1 MSCCSIAS
9 GCGIPVTG
17 CTGTSVAAGHVLVEL
32 SANQVPIYV
41 DICKGDIYYWDGTKW
56 LILGKDDK
64 FLLYDTASR
73 VLTLQPDGSSVQL
86 PLASTTIAGL
96 VKVDNG
102 SAISITTDGT
112 LVIDCAAL
120 KTQCNLL
127 DKANIPTGNVIY
139 YNTTTNMLDVDC
151 AKLKVQC
158 NLLDKSNAPADN
170 VIYYNSTTNML
181 DVDCAELKQQCGLV
195 DKTNVPAG
203 NVIYYNSTTNVLDV
217 DCNKLKQ
224 NCNLASATDLPVSG
238 SVVKIDPTSKQLQV
252 DCAAL
257 KTQCNLATVD
267 QIPAIPT
274 YNFGQ
279 QASLNGT
286 VLHIA
291 NTQDPAAGVDVDL
304 SSLVSSGGAGGGAEN
319 YLALYTISGNDKS
332 APAVGAQVLTKYGI
346 LQSIEIVEGKVWGG
360 NSGGFVPASV
370 RAVTNVL
377 ANNQPPTK
385 ALPLFPIGIGDSL
398 DWKILVGGII
408 LHYSEGS
415 VTNSDVCGAPF
426 GIKISG
432 SASFL

>member
-17 CTGTSVAAGHVLVEL
+17 CTGTSVAAGHVLVDL
-32 SANQVPIYV
+32 SATQMPIYV
-41 DICKGDIYYWDGTKW
+41 DTCKEDIYYWDGTKW
-56 LILGKDDK
+56 IILGKDDK
-64 FLLYDTASR
+64 FLLYDAASR

-96 VKVDNG
+96 VKVNNG

-112 LVIDCAAL
+112 LVIDCDAL
-120 KTQCNLL
+120 KTHCNLL

-139 YNTTTNMLDVDC
+139 YNSTTNMLDVDC
-151 AKLKVQC
+151 AK
-158 NLLDKSNAPADN
+158 
-170 VIYYNSTTNML
+170 
-181 DVDCAELKQQCGLV
+181 LKQQCGLV

-217 DCNKLKQ
+217 DCDKLKQ
-224 NCNLASATDLPVSG
+224 NCNLASVTDLPVSG
-238 SVVKIDPTSKQLQV
+238 PVVKIDPTSKQLQV
-252 DCAAL
+252 DCVAL

-267 QIPAIPT
+267 QIPTVPT

-319 YLALYTISGNDKS
+319 YLAMYTDDG
-332 APAVGAQVLTKYGI
+332 VERLGVQTRTKLGT
-346 LQSIEIVEGKVWGG
+346 LQSVEIVANKVWNGFSGEYIPAGNKSVGPVDGDTRTPMRLAQFVSIGG
-360 NSGGFVPASV
+360 YPGNLKFG
-370 RAVTNVL
+370 
-377 ANNQPPTK
+377 
-385 ALPLFPIGIGDSL
+385 L
-398 DWKILVGGII
+398 DLHCKIFEGGII
-408 LHYSEGS
+408 LHYSGGS
-415 VTNSDVCGAPF
+415 ITNSDVCGAPF
-426 GIKISG
+426 GLKR
-432 SASFL
+432 AAFAV

>member
-17 CTGTSVAAGHVLVEL
+17 CTGTSVAAGHVLVDL
-32 SANQVPIYV
+32 SATQMPIYV
-41 DICKGDIYYWDGTKW
+41 DTCKEDIYYWDGTKW
-56 LILGKDDK
+56 IILGKDDK
-64 FLLYDTASR
+64 FLLYDAASR

-96 VKVDNG
+96 VKVNNG

-127 DKANIPTGNVIY
+127 DKSNTPNGNVIY

-151 AKLKVQC
+151 AKLK
-158 NLLDKSNAPADN
+158 
-170 VIYYNSTTNML
+170 TG
-181 DVDCAELKQQCGLV
+181 CGL
-195 DKTNVPAG
+195 A
-203 NVIYYNSTTNVLDV
+203 ST
-217 DCNKLKQ
+217 
-224 NCNLASATDLPVSG
+224 TDLPVSG
-238 SVVKIDPTSKQLQV
+238 PVVKIDPSTKQLQV

-257 KTQCNLATVD
+257 KTQCNLASTD

-291 NTQDPAAGVDVDL
+291 NTQDPAAGVDIDL
-304 SSLVSSGGAGGGAEN
+304 SSLVSSGGAGAGAEN
-319 YLALYTISGNDKS
+319 YLAKFDEGGVKK
-332 APAVGAQVLTKYGI
+332 VGVQTRTKLGT
-346 LQSIEIVEGKVWGG
+346 LQSIEIVANKVWNGYTG
-360 NSGGFVPASV
+360 NFVPAGNHSV
-370 RAVTNVL
+370 ASSQGVQGDTQTPMNL
-377 ANNQPPTK
+377 AQLAAFPVPSANQ
-385 ALPLFPIGIGDSL
+385 GYHHSMYC
-398 DWKILVGGII
+398 KIFEGGII
-408 LHYSEGS
+408 LHYSGGS

-426 GIKISG
+426 GIKTWG
-432 SASFL
+432 FEDHN

>member
-17 CTGTSVAAGHVLVEL
+17 CTGTSVAAGHVLVDL

-56 LILGKDDK
+56 IILGKDDK
-64 FLLYDTASR
+64 FLLYDATSR
-73 VLTLQPDGSSVQL
+73 VLTLQPDGSSVLL

-96 VKVDNG
+96 VKVNNG
-102 SAISITTDGT
+102 SAISSTTDGT

-127 DKANIPTGNVIY
+127 DKSNTTNGNVIY

-151 AKLKVQC
+151 AKLKMQC
-158 NLLDKSNAPADN
+158 GLLDKNNAP
-170 VIYYNSTTNML
+170 T
-181 DVDCAELKQQCGLV
+181 
-195 DKTNVPAG
+195 G
-203 NVIYYNSTTNVLDV
+203 NVIYYNSTTNTLDV
-217 DCNKLKQ
+217 NCATLKQ
-224 NCNLASATDLPVSG
+224 NCNLASTTDLPVSG
-238 SVVKIDPTSKQLQV
+238 PVVKIDPSTKQLQV

-257 KTQCNLATVD
+257 KTQCNLASTD

-286 VLHIA
+286 TLHIA

-319 YLALYTISGNDKS
+319 YLVRLGG
-332 APAVGAQVLTKYGI
+332 AVCAQVRTKYGT
-346 LQSIEIVEGKVWGG
+346 LQSIEIVAGKVWNGYTGDFAPARVQAVTGVEADTRTPMDLSQLAALPILGG
-360 NSGGFVPASV
+360 NQGRSY
-370 RAVTNVL
+370 
-377 ANNQPPTK
+377 
-385 ALPLFPIGIGDSL
+385 SL
-398 DWKILVGGII
+398 YCKIFEGGII
-408 LHYSEGS
+408 LHYSGGS

-426 GIKISG
+426 GLKVWGFEGLS
-432 SASFL
+432 

>member
-9 GCGIPVTG
+9 GCGMPVTG
-17 CTGTSVAAGHVLVEL
+17 CTGTSVAAGHVLVDL
-32 SANQVPIYV
+32 SANQMPIYV
-41 DICKGDIYYWDGTKW
+41 DTCKGEIYYWDGTKW
-56 LILGKDDK
+56 IILGKDDK
-64 FLLYDTASR
+64 FLLYDAASR

-86 PLASTTIAGL
+86 PLASSTIAGL

-112 LVIDCAAL
+112 LVIDCDVL
-120 KTQCNLL
+120 KTHCNLL
-127 DKANIPTGNVIY
+127 DKANVPTG
-139 YNTTTNMLDVDC
+139 
-151 AKLKVQC
+151 
-158 NLLDKSNAPADN
+158 N

-181 DVDCAELKQQCGLV
+181 DVDCAKLKQQCGLV

-224 NCNLASATDLPVSG
+224 NCNLASVTDLPVSG
-238 SVVKIDPTSKQLQV
+238 PVVTIDPTSKQLQV
-252 DCAAL
+252 DCVAL

-267 QIPAIPT
+267 QIPAIPAIPT

-319 YLALYTISGNDKS
+319 YLALYSTGESSSNGS
-332 APAVGAQVLTKYGI
+332 ATVAVGAQVRTKYGT
-346 LQSIEIVEGKVWGG
+346 LQSIEIVAGKVR
-360 NSGGFVPASV
+360 SGMSGSFVPAEV
-370 RAVTNVL
+370 RAVSGVQGDTLV
-377 ANNQPPTK
+377 
-385 ALPLFPIGIGDSL
+385 PLYFGGTLYWEIFE
-398 DWKILVGGII
+398 GGII
-408 LHYSEGS
+408 LHYSGGS

-426 GIKISG
+426 GLKTWG
-432 SASFL
+432 FLLT